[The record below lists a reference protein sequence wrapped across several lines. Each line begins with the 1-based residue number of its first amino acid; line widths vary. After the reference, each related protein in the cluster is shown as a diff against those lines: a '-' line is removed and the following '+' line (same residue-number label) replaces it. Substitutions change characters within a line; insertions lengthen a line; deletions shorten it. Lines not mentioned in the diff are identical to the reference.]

1 MVKPAHRDQLLALAE
16 MWEQLARDREKLT
29 RRHPEPFIQGE
40 SHLKDRSLAAELGQ
54 QVHLPLHLARRGKT

>member
-1 MVKPAHRDQLLALAE
+1 MYQQHARECRKLARGMVKPAHRDQLLALAE

-40 SHLKDRSLAAELGQ
+40 SH
-54 QVHLPLHLARRGKT
+54 PAR